1 MAVPLVYDTCLSDV
15 ALDAA
20 IEDWNAVALANDAVN
35 KEKAA
40 YMEEYDNRK

>member
-1 MAVPLVYDTCLSDV
+1 MAVPLIYDTCLSDV

-20 IEDWNAVALANDAVN
+20 VEDFNAVMIANDAIN